1 MSVSGLNKIAAIT
14 KKRPYQER
22 LPVHPLYGERE
33 EFVDELKQSNQT
45 FKEAAEKLEFIYRL
59 SQESTNDTSKN

>member
-1 MSVSGLNKIAAIT
+1 MSVSGLYNMSK
-14 KKRPYQER
+14 PYQKR

-33 EFVDELKQSNQT
+33 VYVDELKQVNST

-59 SQESTNDTSKN
+59 SQESTNDTSKI